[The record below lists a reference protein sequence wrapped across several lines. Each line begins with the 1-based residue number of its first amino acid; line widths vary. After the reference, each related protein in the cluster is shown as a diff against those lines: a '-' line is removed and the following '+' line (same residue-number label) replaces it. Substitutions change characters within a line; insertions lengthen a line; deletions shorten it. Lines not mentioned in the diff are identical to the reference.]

1 MKESIRYSLAEWA
14 SYLDAELEEESQYVT
29 LVLSGYRRLML
40 VISLFAIPAY
50 RSILDYTRVSTVPVS
65 RKYAAQQSYLP
76 KPLSRLCANF
86 EVI

>member
-1 MKESIRYSLAEWA
+1 
-14 SYLDAELEEESQYVT
+14 
-29 LVLSGYRRLML
+29 ML

-50 RSILDYTRVSTVPVS
+50 RSILDHTRVSAVPVS
-65 RKYAAQQSYLP
+65 RKFAAQRSYLP